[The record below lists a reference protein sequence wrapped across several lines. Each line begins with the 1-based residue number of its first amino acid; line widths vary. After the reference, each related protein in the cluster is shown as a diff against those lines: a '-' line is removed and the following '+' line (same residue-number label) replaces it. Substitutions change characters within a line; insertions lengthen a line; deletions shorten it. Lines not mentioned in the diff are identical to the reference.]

1 MQYLRADAMTLRS
14 DETTMENPNIV
25 HGFSH
30 SAYSDATAISVNW

>member
-1 MQYLRADAMTLRS
+1 MTQRADQI
-14 DETTMENPNIV
+14 TMENRNFV